1 MSNLLQRIITGV
13 LGATFMLL
21 GIWFN
26 YISFVSIFF
35 LVNIFSLYEYFQLL
49 KKSNIGANATVGILA
64 GITIFVLFV
73 LYEHYFPIST
83 GILFVATCLLF
94 MILMLVELFSI
105 NEQPLSRVAYTI
117 FGILYISIPLSL
129 LTRIPL
135 DYQSVGIH
143 DNSPIYRFEIIYAIL
158 FLIWANDV
166 GAYFA
171 GKYLGK
177 HKLFERISPK
187 KTWEGSVGG
196 LLTAILFT
204 YLLYSYIGIFSI
216 PVWIGLCI
224 VTVIAGSLG
233 DLVESMIKRTLNVK
247 DSGTL
252 LPGHGGFLDRFDA
265 LIFAIPFI
273 YLYLNITT

>member
-143 DNSPIYRFEIIYAIL
+143 DNSPNYLCHFIF
-158 FLIWANDV
+158 N
-166 GAYFA
+166 
-171 GKYLGK
+171 LGK
-177 HKLFERISPK
+177 
-187 KTWEGSVGG
+187 
-196 LLTAILFT
+196 
-204 YLLYSYIGIFSI
+204 
-216 PVWIGLCI
+216 
-224 VTVIAGSLG
+224 
-233 DLVESMIKRTLNVK
+233 
-247 DSGTL
+247 
-252 LPGHGGFLDRFDA
+252 
-265 LIFAIPFI
+265 
-273 YLYLNITT
+273 